1 MPYSGPVSIGLGD
14 EERVL
19 CDFVNSIRSSRWSRE
34 LRLLP
39 NGRFPIATASS
50 TTTSRNSRSCPACCR
65 WKRCLR
71 PATGSFAS
79 RTISRARSWCSR
91 RPETSSIPASRNPAR
106 SLWSR
111 PNSRSSTTDW
121 VSSPRRVTVD
131 DRVTANARLVLERF
145 DLADAILPAP
155 TVDPILRK
163 DKREQ
168 FDVLDPLSANHHPVP
183 PTSFRWMWIDRFTEF
198 VSGRRASAVK
208 TVSLT
213 DETLDLYMPG
223 FPVMP
228 CSVIVEGLA
237 QTGGILVSEFKNY
250 EKEVVLAKVSKA
262 VFHRPALPGETMTY
276 STEIA
281 DVQPEGAIVRGTS
294 HIGDELHAEF
304 ELFFAY
310 LGGQLAELELISPAD
325 LLGMLRLYSL
335 YDVAKTDEGD
345 PLDVPQP
352 LLDAERA
359 KIADADNEGAT
370 EE

>member
-1 MPYSGPVSIGLGD
+1 MRFRQLDQIVELEPGVKITAERTLSDRDRFFEDHFPEFPILPGVLSLEAMSQACDWLLRKSDDFARSVVVLKEARNVKYSGFAQPGQKLTVTA
-14 EERVL
+14 
-19 CDFVNSIRSSRWSRE
+19 E
-34 LRLLP
+34 LKKLDD
-39 NGRFPIATASS
+39 RFG
-50 TTTSRNSRSCPACCR
+50 
-65 WKRCLR
+65 K
-71 PATGSFAS
+71 FA
-79 RTISRARSWCSR
+79 A
-91 RPETSSIPASRNPAR
+91 
-106 SLWSR
+106 
-111 PNSRSSTTDW
+111 
-121 VSSPRRVTVD
+121 RVTVD

-145 DLADAILPAP
+145 DLAQRYPARA
-155 TVDPILRK
+155 TTDPILRK
-163 DKREQ
+163 DKLEQ
-168 FDVLDPLSANHHPVP
+168 FDVLDPQSPNHHPVP

-262 VFHRPALPGETMTY
+262 VFHRPALPGETMAY
-276 STEIA
+276 SAEIA
-281 DVQPEGAIVRGTS
+281 DVQPEGAIVHGTS
-294 HIGDELHAEF
+294 HIGGELHAEF

-310 LGGQLAELELISPAD
+310 LGGQLGELELISPAD

-335 YDVAKTDEGD
+335 YDVAKTDQGD

-352 LLDAERA
+352 LLDAERE
-359 KIADADNEGAT
+359 KTSGADNEA
-370 EE
+370 